1 MVKGNIIYANEESKE
16 LLQALGGFPF
26 FVVVHNTIETK
37 GTARARMSKEFDTD
51 HLFAAIKSLARKDKA
66 FKEKLA
72 DYIIDLSKEI

>member
-1 MVKGNIIYANEESKE
+1 MVEHKVIFIDKDKQE
-16 LLQALGGFPF
+16 LMQAIEGFPF
-26 FVVVHNTIETK
+26 FVVVQDTIDTK